1 MKFKSLKISKNLYVN
16 KTFIFAM
23 YNVHC
28 SYSFMTN
35 VSVFPQRRTGLFSA
49 TQTDQVEDLI
59 RAGLRNPYRVTVK
72 QKFNDQRQVC
82 LLSTNA
88 NTVSLQY

>member
-1 MKFKSLKISKNLYVN
+1 MLK
-16 KTFIFAM
+16 KTFPCAK
-23 YNVHC
+23 YNAHG

-88 NTVSLQY
+88 NTVSFQHPSFGNVF